1 MSLLESLN
9 DPSRHSKQ
17 PNSFAAVQT
26 RWNKSGTTPPKPQ
39 ANTETRT
46 TAAVSSNGEMNT
58 HKFQKEVSRLDMK
71 ITKVATTLG
80 TLYNQINLLIEKQ
93 NTSVVSSG
101 HEPTE
106 AGQHS
111 LKTGKTSGP
120 GPNKLEHIVTRLE
133 KIIND
138 SKETQN
144 REAYAWRDV
153 SFFMMGVTSMC
164 LLSSA
169 FLVYNLKQKN
179 T

>member
-9 DPSRHSKQ
+9 DPNRHSQQ

-26 RWNKSGTTPPKPQ
+26 TWNKSGTKPPKAQ
-39 ANTETRT
+39 TNTNSRN
-46 TAAVSSNGEMNT
+46 TAAAGSSGEKGS
-58 HKFQKEVSRLDMK
+58 HEFQKEISRLDMK
-71 ITKVATTLG
+71 ITKVATTVG

-93 NTSVVSSG
+93 NKSG
-101 HEPTE
+101 ASNGRQTVD
-106 AGQHS
+106 ASRNS
-111 LKTGKTSGP
+111 LQTDKTGGP
-120 GPNKLEHIVTRLE
+120 PFNELVNFVTTLE
-133 KIIND
+133 KIVNKN
-138 SKETQN
+138 SERQSS
-144 REAYAWRDV
+144 EVYAWRDV